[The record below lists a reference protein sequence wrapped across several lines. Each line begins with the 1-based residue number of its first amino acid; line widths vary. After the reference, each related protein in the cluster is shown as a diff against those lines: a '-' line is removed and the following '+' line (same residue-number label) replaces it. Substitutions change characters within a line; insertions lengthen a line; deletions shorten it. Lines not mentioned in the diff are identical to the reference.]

1 MQEGVKKVT
10 PQRQD
15 KVGDCPA
22 CQAQEPLEAIAPPFA
37 VPQYIHYRGLEL
49 TRRMK
54 TRHSQTQG
62 TMQHKMPRAKCKR
75 PLRQMKVL
83 SNCLLP

>member
-22 CQAQEPLEAIAPPFA
+22 CQAQEPLEAIAPPLCCA
-37 VPQYIHYRGLEL
+37 PIHTLQGPGADKEDENKTFTD
-49 TRRMK
+49 TRDNA
-54 TRHSQTQG
+54 TQD
-62 TMQHKMPRAKCKR
+62 A
-75 PLRQMKVL
+75 
-83 SNCLLP
+83 